1 MLIDKYMQS
10 IVIWMALTERNIIV
24 VLWVTGIKFGILYLK
39 IISVV

>member
-10 IVIWMALTERNIIV
+10 IVIWMALTECDIIV
-24 VLWVTGIKFGILYLK
+24 VLWVTGIKFGILYLE